1 MISKPSKS
9 IINGEIMY
17 SSLKLA
23 GAALICAGILHAQ
36 YRVTCGSNNGQRNVC
51 RADTSRGVTLVNQLS
66 SAKCI
71 QGRTWGFT
79 EKGIWVDQGCRA
91 EFALG
96 RGGSG
101 GYPGGGGPVVQTLT
115 CSSENGKRNW
125 CGNPTNGQV
134 RLIKQ
139 RSGSACREGYSWGTQ
154 PGSVWVD
161 HGCRADFEIRA
172 RR

>member
-1 MISKPSKS
+1 MHSF
-9 IINGEIMY
+9 
-17 SSLKLA
+17 LKLA
-23 GAALICAGILHAQ
+23 GVALLTAGMLHAQ
-36 YRVTCGSNNGQRNVC
+36 SRITCSSNNGQRNVC

-101 GYPGGGGPVVQTLT
+101 GYPGRPPGSGYPGGGGPVVQTLT

-125 CGNPTNGQV
+125 CGNPTNGEV
-134 RLIKQ
+134 RLVKQ

-161 HGCRADFEIRA
+161 HGCRADFEIRS